1 MSSSQGHP
9 PETWAPPGDRLPPL
23 RCRRFSLDVA
33 ARTRIMGVL
42 NVTPDSF
49 SDGGRY
55 VDPGRAVEHAIEMG
69 RSGAGI
75 IDIGG
80 ESARPGADE
89 VSSEDELSR
98 VLPVIRALRGG
109 VDRPISI
116 DTRKASVA
124 RAAL

>member
-55 VDPGRAVEHAIEMG
+55 LDPGRAAEHAHQMVEE
-69 RSGAGI
+69 GAGVM
-75 IDIGG
+75 DVGG
-80 ESARPGADE
+80 EATRARSLP
-89 VSSEDELSR
+89 VSTEEELSR
-98 VLPVIRALRGG
+98 IL
-109 VDRPISI
+109 
-116 DTRKASVA
+116 
-124 RAAL
+124 